1 MAGMMG
7 LMPDTERT
15 GEAPVLRKRGEPSA
29 WVGTQ
34 EVEIMNI
41 ICPTCNQ
48 SYDIPNEKLPKGR
61 ARAKCKN
68 CGESILIEASGTVW
82 AESSAAPSAGL
93 AKSNAE
99 AVAQHG
105 VLMAYPALQSLSP
118 NKVAFDEVFAA
129 NKKGHFKSRRNRLKV
144 QILMAVADALD
155 KLLNQGEQVMRVAR
169 GTAYYPAEIFL
180 GNGWLTMMYNHYAI
194 VATNQRVLCINVNS
208 RMKRRTHYLF
218 QVLYGDIK
226 KVKRGWLGSLVFQR
240 ARSKRRVFTGVKRFM
255 SKDLKDFIMQR
266 KEQVEQEPEVVLE
279 NLCPSC
285 FEPLQAGLKVCP
297 SCKATFKEPK
307 KASLRSLL
315 LPGLGD
321 FYLGHRALGILEL
334 MGSVMVWFVAAVW
347 VLTGGLFMAAFVL
360 LFYNGMDGMLAYH
373 MAKKGY
379 MLA

>member
-1 MAGMMG
+1 M
-7 LMPDTERT
+7 
-15 GEAPVLRKRGEPSA
+15 
-29 WVGTQ
+29 
-34 EVEIMNI
+34 
-41 ICPTCNQ
+41 
-48 SYDIPNEKLPKGR
+48 
-61 ARAKCKN
+61 
-68 CGESILIEASGTVW
+68 LIEASGTVW
-82 AESSAAPSAGL
+82 AESSRAPSAGS
-93 AKSNAE
+93 AKSNLGA
-99 AVAQHG
+99 ATQHG
-105 VLMAYPALQSLSP
+105 VLAAYPELQSLSP

-129 NKKGHFKSRRNRLKV
+129 NKKGRFKSRRNRLKV
-144 QILMAVADALD
+144 QILKAVADALD
-155 KLLNQGEQVMRVAR
+155 NLLNQGEQVMRVAR
-169 GTAYYPAEIFL
+169 GTAYYPAEILF

-194 VATNQRVLCINVNS
+194 IATNQRVLCINVNS

-226 KVKRGWLGSLVFQR
+226 KIKRGWLGSLVFQR
-240 ARSKRRVFTGVKRFM
+240 IRSKRRVFTGVKRFM

-285 FEPLQAGLKVCP
+285 YVPLEGGLKVCP
-297 SCKATFKEPK
+297 SCRSTFKEPK

-315 LPGLGD
+315 IPGLGD

-334 MGSVMVWFVAAVW
+334 MGSVMVWLVAAVW

-360 LFYNGMDGMLAYH
+360 LFYNGMDGMLTYH

>member
-1 MAGMMG
+1 MMN
-7 LMPDTERT
+7 
-15 GEAPVLRKRGEPSA
+15 V
-29 WVGTQ
+29 
-34 EVEIMNI
+34 

-48 SYDIPNEKLPKGR
+48 SYDIPSERLPKGR

-68 CGESILIEASGTVW
+68 CGESMLIEASGTVW
-82 AESSAAPSAGL
+82 AESSPAQPAGFTE
-93 AKSNAE
+93 SNAG
-99 AVAQHG
+99 AAAQHD
-105 VLMAYPALQSLSP
+105 VLLAYPALQNLSP
-118 NKVAFDEVFAA
+118 NKVVFDEVFAA
-129 NKKGHFKSRRNRLKV
+129 DKKGRFKSRRNRLKA

-155 KLLNQGEQVMRVAR
+155 KLLNPDEQVMRVAR
-169 GTAYYPAEIFL
+169 GTAYYPAEILL

-194 VATNQRVLCINVNS
+194 IATNQRVLCINVNA

-240 ARSKRRVFTGVKRFM
+240 IRSKRRVFTGVKRFM

-279 NLCPSC
+279 NLCPAC
-285 FEPLQAGLKVCP
+285 YVPLQRGLKVCP

-307 KASLRSLL
+307 KASLRSLF

-321 FYLGHRALGILEL
+321 FYLGHKALGIMEV
-334 MGSVMVWFVAAVW
+334 MGSVMVWLVAAVW
-347 VLTGGLFMAAFVL
+347 LLTGGLIMAAFVL
-360 LFYNGMDGMLAYH
+360 LFYNGMDGMLTYH
-373 MAKKGY
+373 MARKGY